1 MSSKFRGVKWNN
13 ASFPS
18 TIKIRRSIDLA
29 ELGDFGSITESTS
42 DLPTAGATHRKETG
56 GSTSATRGHTDLRTI
71 HGEAVVDNQ
80 DLGLISDATT
90 THRVWSAMGAITDV
104 VTEASASLD
113 NPPMDE
119 GHLFTF
125 VTHSASIR
133 SFTVPSGVTSISAVA
148 VGAGGGGGRGSP
160 TLDQYGS
167 AGGGGGGG
175 ALAYANDIEVSP
187 GDVLYIEIGEGGEQ
201 GGIDNYGTG
210 SVGENG
216 GNTVLKKI
224 IGVDNDG
231 NNVYEE
237 MLVAGG
243 GAGGTTPYTHQQSTG
258 AGGQPSGTELDG
270 GGTGGTGGGRSFWT
284 NNGGGGGGAGGYTG
298 NGGNGKWW
306 SSNATAGTG
315 GGGGGGHAEA
325 TSTGAGGGVGLY
337 GEGSSGSA
345 GTSGGSI
352 HGGSGSGLA
361 ELMGQDGNAVQYQY
375 GAGGFGTPRQNTSN
389 SMGGHGALRIIW
401 GGGNRA
407 FPSTNVGLSSND
419 ETVN

>member
-13 ASFPS
+13 ARFPS

-29 ELGDFGSITESTS
+29 ELGDFGSITENSS

-90 THRVWSAMGAITDV
+90 THRVWSAMGAITDI
-104 VTEASASLD
+104 VTEAPASLD
-113 NPPMDE
+113 NPAMDE

-125 VTHSASIR
+125 VSASIR
-133 SFTVPSGVTSISAVA
+133 TFTVPSGVTSISAVA
-148 VGAGGGGGRGSP
+148 VGAGGGGGRGST
-160 TLDQYGS
+160 TLDQYGQS
-167 AGGGGGGG
+167 GGGGGGG

-187 GDVLYIEIGEGGEQ
+187 GDVLYIEIGKGGAR
-201 GGIDNYGTG
+201 GGYDNGG
-210 SVGENG
+210 GGLIGENG

-224 IGVDNDG
+224 TGVDING

-243 GAGGTTPYTHQQSTG
+243 GVGGTTPWSHQQSTG
-258 AGGQPSGTELDG
+258 VGGQPSGTELDG

-298 NGGNGKWW
+298 NGGDGKHWGGN
-306 SSNATAGTG
+306 STAGTG
-315 GGGGGGHAEA
+315 GAGGGGFALEN
-325 TSTGAGGGVGLY
+325 STGLGGGVDLY
-337 GEGSSGSA
+337 GEGSSGAA
-345 GTSGGSI
+345 GTSSSV
-352 HGGSGSGLA
+352 HGGSGSGLS
-361 ELMGQDGNAVQYQY
+361 EFTGGTQVFNDVQYQY
-375 GAGGFGTPRQNTSN
+375 GAGGFGTARKNTHN
-389 SMGGHGALRIIW
+389 SMGGDGALRIIW

-419 ETVN
+419 ESVN